1 MHELLTYNCCSILIK
16 MKIVK
21 SSLGGQEHENVEVF
35 DIDEEIVVF
44 VEGLDV
50 SVIGDAE
57 KVVDVDV

>member
-1 MHELLTYNCCSILIK
+1 MI
-16 MKIVK
+16 IVK
-21 SSLGGQEHENVEVF
+21 SSLGGQEQENVEVV